1 MINLKA
7 CNRCGGDMMSEEILG
22 DVELVCLQCGHR
34 QATPPARPTWRV
46 HSPRRAHRQTPVKR
60 AA

>member
-7 CNRCGGDMMSEEILG
+7 CNRCGGDMMAEELLG

-34 QATPPARPTWRV
+34 QPIAQPAPTYRV
-46 HSPRRAHRQTPVKR
+46 RLTARKQQVTHKR

>member
-7 CNRCGGDMMSEEILG
+7 CNRCGGDMMAEELLG

-34 QATPPARPTWRV
+34 QAMPQPQPAYRV
-46 HSPRRAHRQTPVKR
+46 RVTTRKQPVAHKR